1 MTKVYNVSQYGI
13 AKQIESKLEN
23 INDKNKIIT
32 NNISSNL
39 ISNLKLKNYNLYLCP
54 SKEGDNILINNKDI
68 FKIAE
73 IINNQIFIVYPSL
86 NNIYNYFIDIAKIM
100 VKLGIPITWFTPNGL
115 KITQHYLKNK
125 EKIISTSLFNKT
137 KKMVIREYF
146 NEIDSRK
153 QSNAI
158 IPNIIHSLDATH
170 LINLINNT
178 TEKGFNP
185 IITIHDCFGTH
196 PNKME
201 ELIYLIKKEF
211 ILLYSQENFLEK
223 FHSRI
228 IQSIK
233 DNNYNV
239 IFNKEENNYYVDL
252 YGNYIK
258 LPNIPK
264 LGNLDLQKIM
274 EVKYIVN

>member
-1 MTKVYNVSQYGI
+1 
-13 AKQIESKLEN
+13 
-23 INDKNKIIT
+23 
-32 NNISSNL
+32 
-39 ISNLKLKNYNLYLCP
+39 
-54 SKEGDNILINNKDI
+54 
-68 FKIAE
+68 
-73 IINNQIFIVYPSL
+73 
-86 NNIYNYFIDIAKIM
+86 M

-137 KKMVIREYF
+137 KKMVYREYF